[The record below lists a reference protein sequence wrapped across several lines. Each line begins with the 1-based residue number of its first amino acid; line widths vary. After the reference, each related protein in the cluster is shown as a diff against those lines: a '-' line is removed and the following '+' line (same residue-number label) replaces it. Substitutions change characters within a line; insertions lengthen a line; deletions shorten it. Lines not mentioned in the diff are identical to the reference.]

1 MNKILLSITTLTLSV
16 FLVTSAFADESHT
29 SGDKGADVLATV
41 APKSKKMS
49 QGNDK
54 TKKSDKVAAS
64 SPHQD
69 GDKGADKVAASSP
82 HQDGDKG
89 ADKVAGSTE
98 GHQGGDKGG
107 DTLATVAPKSKKTNN
122 SKAKSKN
129 QSSQ

>member
-69 GDKGADKVAASSP
+69 GDKGADKVA
-82 HQDGDKG
+82 
-89 ADKVAGSTE
+89 GSTE

>member
-16 FLVTSAFADESHT
+16 FLVTSSFANADHT
-29 SGDKGADVLATV
+29 SV
-41 APKSKKMS
+41 
-49 QGNDK
+49 
-54 TKKSDKVAAS
+54 DKVAAS
-64 SPHQD
+64 APHQD

-98 GHQGGDKGG
+98 GHQGGDKGA

-129 QSSQ
+129 QSSK